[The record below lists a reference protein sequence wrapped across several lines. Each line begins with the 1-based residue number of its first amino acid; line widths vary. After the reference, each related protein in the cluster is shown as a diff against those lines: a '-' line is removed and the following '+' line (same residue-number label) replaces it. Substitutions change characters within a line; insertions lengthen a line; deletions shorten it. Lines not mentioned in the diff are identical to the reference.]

1 LKVYL
6 SSRAKKAL
14 DDSSTDLRERL
25 ESSIAELTQSPYP
38 QGCKKLKGAPSSY
51 RLRVGDYRILYSII
65 DSNTVLV
72 FKISSRGSAYE

>member
-38 QGCKKLKGAPSSY
+38 QGCKKLKGTPSSY